1 VLELYQLKTFVEIAR
16 CGNLTEASL
25 HLHTSQ
31 PAASAH
37 IKALEE
43 EVGFTLFHR
52 NPKGMTITEKG
63 LKLLI
68 EAQRIL
74 DTLNGFYN
82 KANELQGNPT
92 RTLRIGL
99 NTDGEVLQI
108 QKLIELA
115 SKSLPQLELHFV
127 QTRSE
132 DLCNDLT
139 SAKIDAGFYYGK
151 HPLPAVQAIKLH
163 SFNMVLVYPNEWNID
178 TSDLSLKYFEKTPWI
193 WTTKGCPFYK
203 EAAEFFQ
210 RNNII
215 PCKIMYVDDET
226 LIGKLV
232 QAEVGCSLLAEPLA
246 KQFAKEKMLKSWK
259 GIDLDIDLNFGYP
272 KGSKRDPE
280 LLEIC
285 SILNRI
291 WKVY

>member
-1 VLELYQLKTFVEIAR
+1 MELYQLKTFVEIAR
-16 CGNLTEASL
+16 RGNLTEASL

-63 LKLLI
+63 SKLLT

-74 DTLNGFYN
+74 DTLDVFYDR
-82 KANELQGNPT
+82 ANELQANPT

-108 QKLIELA
+108 QKLIKLA

-132 DLCNDLT
+132 DISNDLA
-139 SAKIDAGFYYGK
+139 SSKIDAGFYYGK
-151 HPLPAVQAIKLH
+151 HLLPAVQTIKLH
-163 SFNMVLVYPNEWNID
+163 SFSMVLVYPSEWDID
-178 TSDLSLKYFEKTPWI
+178 TNDLSLKYFEKTPWI

-210 RNNII
+210 KNNIT
-215 PCKIMYVDDET
+215 PCKIVYVDDET

-232 QAEVGCSLLAEPLA
+232 QAEIGCSLLAEPVA
-246 KQFAKEKMLKSWK
+246 KQFAKEKILKIWQ
-259 GIDLDIDLNFGYP
+259 GIDLNIDLNFGYP
-272 KGSKRDPE
+272 KGSKNDPE

-285 SILNRI
+285 SILNSM
-291 WKVY
+291 WKAS